1 MNPLSD
7 VPRLLFLFSDTGG
20 GHRSAVEAIIEAL
33 ALEFPGQFTA
43 EKVDFFKEY
52 APPPLNFAPEI
63 YPVFSKNSRLWGMSY
78 RLSDGERQVKMMT
91 QAAFPYYFAA
101 SRNLLADHPS
111 DLVISVHPFMNTLIR
126 QTAHRKHIPFVTVV
140 TDMVSTHALWF
151 DNKADL
157 IIVPTDL
164 AKQRGEELGVDPNR
178 LAICGLPVA
187 ERFCLPHA
195 EKSELRRSLGWPE
208 GGLSLLL
215 VGGGEGMGPLEA
227 TATAIDAAK
236 LPVNLIVVAGRNQ
249 RLQEKLENR
258 SWNIPHKIYG
268 FVKNMPDLMAAA
280 DVLITK
286 AGPGTISEGFI
297 QGLPI
302 ILYNRLP
309 GQEEGN
315 VLYVIGEGAGTWA
328 PEPAM
333 VVSVIKNW
341 LKHPDRLIETTE
353 ASRSLARPQA
363 ARQIARLLMEQVRK
377 GIEKA

>member
-1 MNPLSD
+1 MNPSNNP
-7 VPRLLFLFSDTGG
+7 PRLLFLFSDTGG

-33 ALEFPGQFTA
+33 DLEFPGQFSA

-52 APPPLNFAPEI
+52 APPPLNLAPEI
-63 YPVFSKNSRLWGMSY
+63 YPIVSKNSRLWGMSY
-78 RLSDGERQVKMMT
+78 KLTDSERQVKLMT
-91 QAAFPYYFAA
+91 RAAFPYYYSA
-101 SRNLLADHPS
+101 SRNLLADHPC

-126 QTAHRKHIPFVTVV
+126 QTAHRKKLPFVTVV

-164 AKQRGEELGVDPNR
+164 AKQRGEDLGVDPAK
-178 LAICGLPVA
+178 LVVCGLPVA
-187 ERFCLPHA
+187 DRFCHPHENKA
-195 EKSELRRSLGWPE
+195 ELRQKLEWQAD
-208 GGLSLLL
+208 GLTLLL

-227 TATAIDAAK
+227 TAQAIDAAK
-236 LPVNLIVVAGRNQ
+236 LPVNLIVVTGRNQ

-258 SWNIPHKIYG
+258 TWNIPHKIYG
-268 FVKNMPDLMAAA
+268 FVQNMPELMAAA

-297 QGLPI
+297 SGLPI
-302 ILYNRLP
+302 ILYSRLP

-333 VVSVIKNW
+333 VVSVIQNW
-341 LKHPDRLIETTE
+341 LKHPDRLSETTA
-353 ASRSLARPQA
+353 ASRSVARPLA
-363 ARQIARLLMEQVRK
+363 ARQIAQHLMKVVR
-377 GIEKA
+377 GE

>member
-1 MNPLSD
+1 MNPPSSL
-7 VPRLLFLFSDTGG
+7 PRLLFLFSDTGG
-20 GHRSAVEAIIEAL
+20 GHRAAVEAIIEAL
-33 ALEFPGQFTA
+33 QLEFPGQFSA
-43 EKVDFFKEY
+43 EMVDFFKEY

-63 YPVFSKNSRLWGMSY
+63 YPVFSKNSALWGMSY
-78 RLSDGERQVKMMT
+78 HITNSERQVKMIT
-91 QAAFPYYFAA
+91 RAAFPYYFAA
-101 SRNLLADHPS
+101 TRNLLSDHPC

-126 QTAHRKHIPFVTVV
+126 QPAHRKHIPFVTVV

-164 AKQRGEELGVDPNR
+164 AKQRGEELGVDPEK
-178 LAICGLPVA
+178 LVVCGLPVDD
-187 ERFCLPHA
+187 RFCNPQVNKA
-195 EKSELRRSLGWPE
+195 ELRKTLGWAE
-208 GGLSLLL
+208 DGLNLLL

-227 TATAIDAAK
+227 TANAIDAAK
-236 LPVNLIVVAGRNQ
+236 LPVNLIVVTGRNQ
-249 RLQEKLENR
+249 RLQEKLENKT
-258 SWNIPHKIYG
+258 WNISHKIYG
-268 FVKNMPDLMAAA
+268 FVKNMPELMAAA

-297 QGLPI
+297 SGLPI
-302 ILYNRLP
+302 ILYSRLP

-315 VLYVIGEGAGTWA
+315 VLYVIGEGAGMWA

-363 ARQIARLLMEQVRK
+363 ARQIAQQLMKQVNK
-377 GIEKA
+377 TSH